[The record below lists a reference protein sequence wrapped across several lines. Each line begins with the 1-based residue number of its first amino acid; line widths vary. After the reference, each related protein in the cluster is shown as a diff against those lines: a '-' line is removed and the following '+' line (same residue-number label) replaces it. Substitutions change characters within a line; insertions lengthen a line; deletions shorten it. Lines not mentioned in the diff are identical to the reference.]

1 MTIPPKAA
9 DTGIFVDPPLNWGF
23 SCAYTTSYDIS
34 NDMTVAA
41 ANIQNDFTGSG
52 SFDLSLRKVLDI
64 FTKLDYSMTQ
74 IFWIFLPEKCPKPH

>member
-74 IFWIFLPEKCPKPH
+74 IF